1 MKGLVCGNGSIR
13 FWEWQNEGMREWQ
26 NEGMRTGDKITA
38 NKLTTH
44 IFIYTLHIMHEVFW
58 VKISAT
64 VI

>member
-13 FWEWQNEGMREWQ
+13 FWEWQ